1 MRLLPHSRAWLA
13 KSCVVLLALL
23 GGASVHAADTGAVC
37 VYADI
42 NYGGA
47 HTCVDAD
54 TPWIGSAWNDRASSV
69 RLRAGIQARL
79 SSDINYG
86 GRALVLAGDTPNL
99 VSLGF
104 NDLMSSLKVAVAC
117 KATDWSG
124 SAQYALGDVVRY
136 VPDGHYYKVVN
147 VTAGGTDFT
156 NPTISTWYWSPTTC
170 AGGVA
175 PGNGRVIGGY
185 YPNWTPAP
193 PRIRDLDPNYNLVY
207 LFAATPVGGAPGST
221 GAVTWS
227 PPGDGQGAATHLVED
242 LRYARQVQ
250 GRRIML
256 SVGGAGNGMSFP
268 NRDKSQRFVD
278 SIVAIYN
285 QLGGFDGL
293 DWNTF
298 EGSQAPDT
306 SEMIWISLQLKQRF
320 PGFLVS
326 APPAPWNPVDKAF
339 CQAMVQAGAMDYA
352 APQYYDGP
360 GLAVP
365 SYVVGNVQEWV
376 NLLGASHVVVGFGIN
391 AGAANYMTPADA
403 ISIWKQVVAANPALH
418 GGFDWETNTDAA
430 QGFPFAHGVGNL
442 IKQ

>member
-1 MRLLPHSRAWLA
+1 MRLLPAPRSWLA
-13 KSCVVLLALL
+13 AVGAAALALL
-23 GGASVHAADTGAVC
+23 GASAHAADTGAVC

-54 TPWIGSAWNDRASSV
+54 TAWIGSAWNDRASSV
-69 RLRAGIQARL
+69 RLRAGVQATL
-79 SSDINYG
+79 FNDINYG
-86 GRALVLAGDTPNL
+86 GRSLALAGDTANL
-99 VSLGF
+99 VSPGF
-104 NDLMSSLKVAVAC
+104 NDLMSSLKVTVAC
-117 KATDWSG
+117 QATDWSG
-124 SAQYALGDVVRY
+124 TAHYALGDIVRY
-136 VPDGHYYKVVN
+136 LPDGRYYKVVN

-156 NPTISTWYWSPTTC
+156 TPTISTWYWSPTTC
-170 AGGVA
+170 GGGA
-175 PGNGRVIGGY
+175 STGNGKVIGGY
-185 YPNWTPAP
+185 YPNWTPSP

-207 LFAATPVGGAPGST
+207 LFSATPVGGAPGTT
-221 GAVTWS
+221 GAVSWS
-227 PPGDGQGAATHLVED
+227 APGNGLGAATNLVAD
-242 LRYARQVQ
+242 IQYARKTQ
-250 GRRIML
+250 GRKIIL

-268 NRDKSQRFVD
+268 NRDKSQHFVD

-285 QLGGFDGL
+285 QLGGIDGM

-306 SEMIWISLQLKQRF
+306 SEMIWISLQLKARF
-320 PGFLVS
+320 PGFIIS
-326 APPAPWNPVDKAF
+326 APPAPWNSVDKAF

-365 SYVVGNVQEWV
+365 SYVIGNVQEWV

-391 AGAANYMTPADA
+391 PSAANYMTPADA
-403 ISIWKQVVAANPALH
+403 ITIWKQVVAANPAIH
-418 GGFDWETNTDAA
+418 GGFDWETNTDQA

>member
-1 MRLLPHSRAWLA
+1 MRLLPAQRSWLA
-13 KSCVVLLALL
+13 AAGIAALALL
-23 GGASVHAADTGAVC
+23 GPSAHAADTGAVC

-47 HTCVDAD
+47 HTCVDAN
-54 TPWIGSAWNDRASSV
+54 TPWIGSDWNDRASSV
-69 RLRAGIQARL
+69 RLRAGIQAQL
-79 SSDINYG
+79 FNDINYG
-86 GRALVLAGDTPNL
+86 GGSLTLAGDTPNL
-99 VSLGF
+99 VSLKF
-104 NDLMSSLKVAVAC
+104 NDLMSSLKVSVAC
-117 KATDWSG
+117 TATDWSG
-124 SAQYALGDVVRY
+124 TAQYALGAVVRY

-156 NPTISTWYWSPTTC
+156 NPTISTWYWSPTPC
-170 AGGVA
+170 GGGA
-175 PGNGRVIGGY
+175 TSGNGKVIGVY
-185 YPNWTPAP
+185 YPNWTPSP
-193 PRIRDLDPNYNLVY
+193 PRIRDLDANYNLVY
-207 LFAATPVGGAPGST
+207 LFAATPVGGAPGTT

-242 LRYARQVQ
+242 IRTARQTQ
-250 GRRIML
+250 GRKILL

-268 NRDKSQRFVD
+268 NRDKSQHFVD

-285 QLGGFDGL
+285 QLGGIDGL

-306 SEMIWISLQLKQRF
+306 SEMIWISQQLKQRF
-320 PGFLVS
+320 PGFVIS

-365 SYVVGNVQEWV
+365 SYVVPNVAEWV
-376 NLLGASHVVVGFGIN
+376 NLLGAAHVVVGFGIN
-391 AGAANYMTPADA
+391 PGAANYMTPADA
-403 ISIWKQVVAANPALH
+403 ISIWNQVHTANPTIH
-418 GGFDWETNTDAA
+418 GGFDWEMSTDLA